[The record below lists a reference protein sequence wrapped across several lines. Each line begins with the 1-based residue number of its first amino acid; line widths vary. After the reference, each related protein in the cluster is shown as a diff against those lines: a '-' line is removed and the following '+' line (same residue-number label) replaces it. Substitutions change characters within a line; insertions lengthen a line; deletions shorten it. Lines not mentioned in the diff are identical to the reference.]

1 MRTRNGTDLEHNHD
15 LLDPSTFSFRQRSL
29 ASYKAK
35 IVTDWRAGTRPSQI
49 MANLREAGDAV
60 EFSYQDLANLLH
72 ACRREELN
80 GRTPIQWLYEVS
92 IMRLS
97 DFMVFTAN

>member
-1 MRTRNGTDLEHNHD
+1 
-15 LLDPSTFSFRQRSL
+15 
-29 ASYKAK
+29 
-35 IVTDWRAGTRPSQI
+35 

-60 EFSYQDLANLLH
+60 EFSYQDPANLLH